1 MDVALERLRN
11 QRLVGKP
18 FASPEDVVRWLGAVQ
33 SQDYAGAKWAIAQ
46 RTRACSDAD
55 LDRAYADGRILRTH
69 VLRPTWHFVLPDDI
83 RWMLALTSP
92 GVRARMAYY
101 DRQLA
106 LDDAAYARSQVV
118 IEKALAGGQALTRE
132 ELGRALAAAGIRAAG
147 QRLGHIMMR
156 AELDAVITS
165 GARRGKQFTY
175 ALLDERAPRGRTLA
189 RDEALAELAGRY
201 FASHGPALAHDF
213 AWWSGLTVGDARR
226 GIEAASPRLASAAV
240 DGKTYWFAPGG
251 RKGARVP
258 PHVVHLLPNYDEA
271 TVAYRDHAPSLAGAP
286 PTFTARPEMVMN
298 HVVVVGGRVVGG
310 WRRLP
315 GKDAMVV
322 ETILADRLTAAAQR
336 ALEAAAAR
344 FAKFLGL
351 PVTLRARLE
360 ARSPGGRGRSVR
372 PGPKGR

>member
-1 MDVALERLRN
+1 MPAPFDVALQRLRN

-18 FASPEDVVRWLGAVQ
+18 FATPQEVVRWLGAVQ

-46 RTRACSDAD
+46 RTRACTDAEI
-55 LDRAYADGRILRTH
+55 DRAFADGRILRTH

-83 RWMLALTSP
+83 RWMLALTAP

-106 LDDAAYARSQVV
+106 LDAAAFRRSQTV
-118 IEKALAGGQALTRE
+118 IARALAGGKSLTRT
-132 ELGRALAAAGIRAAG
+132 ELGAALAAEGIRATG

-156 AELDAVITS
+156 AELDALIAS
-165 GARRGKQFTY
+165 GPRRGKQFTY
-175 ALLDERAPRGRTLA
+175 ALLDERAPGGRTLA

-226 GIEAASPRLASAAV
+226 GIDAASPRLASAAA
-240 DGKTYWFAPGG
+240 DGKTYWLAPAV
-251 RKGARVP
+251 RNGARVAP
-258 PHVVHLLPNYDEA
+258 DVVHLLPNYDEA
-271 TVAYRDHAPSLAGAP
+271 TVAYRDHGPSLAGAA

-310 WRRLP
+310 WRRLA
-315 GKDAMVV
+315 GKKGALVV
-322 ETILADRLTAAAQR
+322 ETILATPLVGAAQKS
-336 ALEAAAAR
+336 LEAAAAR
-344 FAKFLGL
+344 FERFLGV
-351 PVTLRARLE
+351 PVELRAR
-360 ARSPGGRGRSVR
+360 RGDKMRAS
-372 PGPKGR
+372 

>member
-18 FASPEDVVRWLGAVQ
+18 FASPEEVVRWLGAVQ

-83 RWMLALTSP
+83 RWMLALTAP

-106 LDDAAYARSQVV
+106 LDDAVFRRSQAVL
-118 IEKALAGGQALTRE
+118 EKALAGGQALTRE
-132 ELGRALAAAGIRAAG
+132 ELGRALAGAGVRAAG
-147 QRLGHIMMR
+147 QRLGHLMMR

-165 GARRGKQFTY
+165 GPRRGKQFTY
-175 ALLDERAPRGRTLA
+175 ALLDERAPPGRTLG
-189 RDEALAELAGRY
+189 RDEALAALAGRY

-213 AWWSGLTVGDARR
+213 AWWSGLSVGDARR
-226 GIEAASPRLASAAV
+226 GIEAVAPRLASAAV
-240 DGKTYWFAPGG
+240 DGKTYWFTP
-251 RKGARVP
+251 GARNAVRVA

-271 TVAYRDHAPSLAGAP
+271 TVAYRDHAPSLAGAA

-310 WRRLP
+310 WRRVP
-315 GKDAMVV
+315 GKAAMVV
-322 ETILADRLTAAAQR
+322 ETILATRLPAAAQKQ
-336 ALEAAAAR
+336 LEAAAAR

-351 PVTLRARLE
+351 PVKLRART
-360 ARSPGGRGRSVR
+360 AQRIVR
-372 PGPKGR
+372 LRRA

>member
-1 MDVALERLRN
+1 MAPPMDVALERLRN

-55 LDRAYADGRILRTH
+55 LDRACADGRILRTH

-106 LDDAAYARSQVV
+106 LDGAVFRRSQAA
-118 IEKALAGGQALTRE
+118 IEKALAGGEALTRE
-132 ELGRALAAAGIRAAG
+132 ELGRALAGAGIRAAG

-156 AELDAVITS
+156 AELDALITS
-165 GARRGKQFTY
+165 GPRRGKQFTY
-175 ALLDERAPRGRTLA
+175 ALLDERAPRGRTLG

-201 FASHGPALAHDF
+201 FASHGPALPHDF

-226 GIEAASPRLASAAV
+226 GIEAASPRLVSTAV
-240 DGKTYWFAPGG
+240 DGKTYWLAPGARNG
-251 RKGARVP
+251 GRVP
-258 PHVVHLLPNYDEA
+258 PNIVHLLPNYDEA
-271 TVAYRDHAPSLAGAP
+271 LVAYRDHAPSMAPGVTVVFADRPVMLA
-286 PTFTARPEMVMN
+286 N
-298 HVVVVGGRVVGG
+298 HIVVVAGRVVGG

-315 GKDAMVV
+315 GKGAVVV
-322 ETILADRLTAAAQR
+322 ETMLATRLGGAAQK
-336 ALEAAAAR
+336 ALQVAAAR
-344 FAKFLGL
+344 FEKFLGL
-351 PVTLRARLE
+351 PVTLKARRGGKMRA
-360 ARSPGGRGRSVR
+360 S
-372 PGPKGR
+372 